1 MTGKTCTSI
10 SLRTR
15 KQSRNYHQPNFNLLY
30 LRKLPWAHSIFL
42 HITSGHNDLA
52 TEIILSKFVT
62 TQRSRSITFILLFT
76 QTAMPC
82 LVRGMYQ
89 LNVKTNVSSLCQL
102 QTWGESTFN
111 DSESES
117 DSGRLF
123 DSESDSSQ
131 FGYDSESNF
140 DSSNI
145 SISDSESESDSNFQL
160 LI

>member
-1 MTGKTCTSI
+1 MKRCTHIEYLKMKKQTEAFLRLLHNTFLIIFVLLNTTTIRQNFRFCRIKKIRMFKEI
-10 SLRTR
+10 SLCTFLEYYSIRMH
-15 KQSRNYHQPNFNLLY
+15 SNF
-30 LRKLPWAHSIFL
+30 HSIPV
-42 HITSGHNDLA
+42 TVVV
-52 TEIILSKFVT
+52 TELYIY
-62 TQRSRSITFILLFT
+62 RSVVVVYCLLLT
-76 QTAMPC
+76 H
-82 LVRGMYQ
+82 
-89 LNVKTNVSSLCQL
+89 

-111 DSESES
+111 DSES

-131 FGYDSESNF
+131 FGYDSESNS

>member
-1 MTGKTCTSI
+1 MCVVNNIIHSRVNIHLYRKKLFKILHGYFLPIVHFQYFAIVRSHFPYSVLAHLL
-10 SLRTR
+10 SLPLPVQLFSTPLRL
-15 KQSRNYHQPNFNLLY
+15 KRN
-30 LRKLPWAHSIFL
+30 
-42 HITSGHNDLA
+42 
-52 TEIILSKFVT
+52 
-62 TQRSRSITFILLFT
+62 
-76 QTAMPC
+76 
-82 LVRGMYQ
+82 
-89 LNVKTNVSSLCQL
+89 TNCSS

-131 FGYDSESNF
+131 FGYDSESNS

-145 SISDSESESDSNFQL
+145 SISDCESESDSNFQL